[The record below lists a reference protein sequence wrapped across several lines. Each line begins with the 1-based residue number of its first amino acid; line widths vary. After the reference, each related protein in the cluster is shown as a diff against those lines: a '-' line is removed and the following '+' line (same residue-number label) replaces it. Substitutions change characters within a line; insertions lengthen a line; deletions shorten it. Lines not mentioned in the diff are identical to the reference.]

1 MHTYCQF
8 FSRPP
13 FVGAALF
20 VNLTTRFLMSTSSLR
35 ILVVED
41 HQNSRELLCEMISML
56 GHSAHCVA
64 TAEEALEPLAA
75 KQFNVLIADIN
86 LPGMSGTA
94 LAERAVKIIPD
105 MKVIFA
111 SGYGYLVADKTDFE
125 FTLLPKPFDLTQLKH
140 AIERE

>member
-1 MHTYCQF
+1 
-8 FSRPP
+8 
-13 FVGAALF
+13 
-20 VNLTTRFLMSTSSLR
+20 
-35 ILVVED
+35 
-41 HQNSRELLCEMISML
+41 ML

-94 LAERAVKIIPD
+94 LAEQAVKIIPD